1 MVTPITKWT
10 LTKSKVPLHSTKES
24 TGTPWGVGRTGGGVP
39 VESLWSPWDYWDS
52 SGTPVGSVGEC
63 EIQDVAGTGKSAIA
77 HTVAQNCFYKGVLAS
92 SFFFDR
98 NIPDQRTPV
107 KLFSTIA
114 HDLVWM
120 SNDPVRH
127 VSQIL
132 ENDRSV
138 AILQPHSE
146 GCFAAPWQ
154 ACGDSYW
161 CIGRRIRSGDSR
173 FFAIRS
179 PNFLG
184 HFGSLSPLAPLT
196 ISVRIY

>member
-1 MVTPITKWT
+1 MCLRDTRRELFYDIWKWIHSADE
-10 LTKSKVPLHSTKES
+10 SKAA
-24 TGTPWGVGRTGGGVP
+24 
-39 VESLWSPWDYWDS
+39 
-52 SGTPVGSVGEC
+52 
-63 EIQDVAGTGKSAIA
+63 EILRLCDVAGAGKSAIA
-77 HTVAQNCFYKGVLAS
+77 HTVARDCFAKGILAS

-114 HDLVWM
+114 SDLVRM
-120 SNDPVRH
+120 SNDLVRH

-154 ACGDSYW
+154 ACGDSY
-161 CIGRRIRSGDSR
+161 
-173 FFAIRS
+173 
-179 PNFLG
+179 
-184 HFGSLSPLAPLT
+184 
-196 ISVRIY
+196 